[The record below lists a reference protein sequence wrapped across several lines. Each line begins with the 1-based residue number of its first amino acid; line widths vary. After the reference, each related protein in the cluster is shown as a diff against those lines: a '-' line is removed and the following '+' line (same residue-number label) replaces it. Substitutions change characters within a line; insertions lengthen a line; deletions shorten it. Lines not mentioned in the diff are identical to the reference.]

1 MYFEIQGQRL
11 DLPTDLSIIF
21 QKSNILLDFDSAQC
35 ERTDE
40 FDLPR
45 TPNNMRVLDLA
56 NDLHQHPA
64 SAYVKRAAKM
74 VVDGVERNG
83 FAYISEYK
91 ADAFSCVF
99 VCGELAQLLAIK
111 EAGEIGEYLTPTET
125 TIYGDVKDA
134 NLVQSQLFAS
144 PRYSHT
150 DPEAAIRPSV
160 LLDTLLQ
167 RCGTYWGVS
176 VPYLDNAH
184 RYVRLI
190 GEEPCGVRP
199 YTGMI
204 HSANVQHSTIATN
217 SVYPL
222 DFGAAKIVD
231 LAVGQ
236 MERYFA
242 LAPEAYNVEALKALT
257 PLKLTFNNVP
267 SNVRII
273 QLVEG
278 SSAGYEGVVLAREP
292 IADGTEI
299 VLEQGDNILA
309 VNADYYTP
317 FTRPTDPYGY
327 RPAAFEC
334 SISALIE
341 DGGGELVADPDNGTT
356 LRLKDNLPAHTFVDL
371 LKMAAAL
378 QGKLLNYTETNGFIF
393 DTLTPTATLYIDNV
407 LEVGDMTRSVD
418 GYARHNLIQFD
429 TQDYVPANRRLMVD
443 YVQDGAAIDEES
455 ELYTIPYCEGD
466 LIETRNVRIDDESL
480 DNTIIDTN
488 IDCQY
493 ATRVTLGG
501 KDSVLQSLLQNPVSV
516 EIKTRMTHAKFNS
529 IHQKMAVCWRN
540 SLWIWREIR
549 WESGFCTLFLVQIQ

>member
-1 MYFEIQGQRL
+1 MYFELQGQRL

-21 QKSNILLDFDSAQC
+21 QKSNILLDLDSAQC

-40 FDLPR
+40 FSIPATPR
-45 TPNNMRVLDLA
+45 NLRILDLA
-56 NDLHQHPA
+56 NDVHQHPS
-64 SAYVKRAAKM
+64 SAYIKRAAKM
-74 VVDGVERNG
+74 QVDGVERNG
-83 FAYISEYK
+83 FAYVSEYK

-176 VPYLDNAH
+176 VPYLDNVH

-190 GEEPCGVRP
+190 GEEPSGVRP

-236 MERYFA
+236 MERSLGFGIDS
-242 LAPEAYNVEALKALT
+242 YNVEALKALT
-257 PLKLTFNNVP
+257 TLKLTFNNIP

-278 SSAGYEGVVLAREP
+278 GSAGYEGVVLAREP
-292 IADGTEI
+292 IADGTELI
-299 VLEQGDNILA
+299 IEQGENFLA
-309 VNADYYTP
+309 VDADEYMP
-317 FTRPTDPYGY
+317 FVSPTDPYGY
-327 RPAAFEC
+327 RPAAFDC

-341 DGGGELVADPDNGTT
+341 DGGGELIADPTNGTT
-356 LRLKDNLPAHTFVDL
+356 LRLRDNLPAHTFVEL

-378 QGKLLNYTETNGFIF
+378 QGKLLNYTETDGFIF
-393 DTLTPTATLYIDNV
+393 DTLAPTDTIYIDNV
-407 LEVGDMTRSVD
+407 VEVRDMTRSTEN
-418 GYARHNLIQFD
+418 YARHNLIQFD

-443 YVQDGAAIDEES
+443 YTQNAAAIDEEN

-493 ATRVTLGG
+493 ATRVQLGG
-501 KDSVLQSLLQNPVSV
+501 KDSVLQHLLTNPVSV
-516 EIKTRMTHAKFNS
+516 EINTRMTHAVFNT
-529 IHQKMAVCWRN
+529 IHQKTAVCWRN

-549 WESGFCTLFLVQIQ
+549 WENGSCTLFLLQIQ